1 MIDWTEN
8 HMIDCN
14 NNNEERQGLL
24 SISPSERIM
33 TSRMSA
39 ARKRRAARLLKDRKQ
54 LNIGRSNRSKLV
66 ENQVSSISYVWP
78 QMEKRKLSTQIH
90 PLLACPIIPTALG
103 STTSDLGIYSASQ
116 IFTLSILTWRDW
128 RSPLPYLITVN

>member
-54 LNIGRSNRSKLV
+54 LNINRSNRSKLV

-78 QMEKRKLSTQIH
+78 QMEKRKSSTQIH
-90 PLLACPIIPTALG
+90 PLLAYPIISYGTRI
-103 STTSDLGIYSASQ
+103 TTSDLGIY
-116 IFTLSILTWRDW
+116 TE
-128 RSPLPYLITVN
+128 